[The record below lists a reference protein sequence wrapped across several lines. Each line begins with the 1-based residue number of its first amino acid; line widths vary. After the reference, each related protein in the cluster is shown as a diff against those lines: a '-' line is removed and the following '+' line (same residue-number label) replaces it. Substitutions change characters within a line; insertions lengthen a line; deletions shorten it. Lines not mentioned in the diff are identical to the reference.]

1 MVSGFTVAGVLTMI
15 YPDDI
20 RVLGSITGGIIGFAV
35 NLAVFLI
42 VSALTGQSAQE
53 RQRVAQ
59 LFEARQAVRTP
70 GRPAAAE
77 RTRPRA
83 RGGPRYLM
91 LSSSDCPS
99 LTGVTR

>member
-1 MVSGFTVAGVLTMI
+1 MVSGFTVSGVLTMI
-15 YPDDI
+15 NPDDI

-59 LFEARQAVRTP
+59 LFEAAKRSVPQAGQP
-70 GRPAAAE
+70 QPSAPALVPEADPA
-77 RTRPRA
+77 T
-83 RGGPRYLM
+83 
-91 LSSSDCPS
+91 
-99 LTGVTR
+99 